1 MRDCVREICILSIFC
16 GAVISLCPECGVKK
30 ILCVL
35 ETVVLMANILNAFR
49 NMDMSVYS
57 VQLARFHE
65 REKELLQEADDI
77 RDRLDRLVIEDEYAS
92 YVERKAETAG
102 VFPDEVVI
110 QARWSKEGL
119 WIPASS
125 RICIRTE
132 KEREQLSRILEGE
145 LGIPA
150 ERQEWVLDE

>member
-16 GAVISLCPECGVKK
+16 GAVISCCPECGAKK
-30 ILCVL
+30 ILCIL
-35 ETVVLMANILNAFR
+35 ETVVLMAVIVNALR

-65 REKELLQEADDI
+65 RERELLQETNEI
-77 RDRLDRLVIEDEYAS
+77 RNRLDRLVIEDEYAS
-92 YVERKAETAG
+92 YVERKAETSG
-102 VFPDEVVI
+102 VFPDEIEI

-125 RICIRTE
+125 RIRIKTE